1 MNFSQQIKKLRD
13 SRGLTQEQ
21 MAKALGISRQ
31 AVSNW
36 ENDRNLPDIEML
48 ISIST
53 TFDISLD
60 ELILGERKM
69 NNMTEKLIK
78 DTNENH
84 TARMNMITSLLGSV
98 LLLIATALI
107 VVRTILGDSVDKNGI
122 LHETFF
128 LVPLA
133 FAFFISSFTVFGINL
148 ARNVKNAANK
158 PDEKT
163 KSDIK
168 INIASSAGMTLV
180 FVGAFLAIVQAN
192 SGANTVPFAIACA
205 AAGIVSIMISVVLK
219 IKVKK

>member
-21 MAKALGISRQ
+21 MANELGISRQ

-78 DTNENH
+78 DTNENR
-84 TARMNMITSLLGSV
+84 TAKMNMITSLLGSV
-98 LLLIATALI
+98 LLLIGTAFFVIRAL
-107 VVRTILGDSVDKNGI
+107 LGDSVDKNGV

-133 FAFFISSFTVFGINL
+133 FAFFIASFAVFGINL
-148 ARNVKNAANK
+148 ARNVKNAAKK

-163 KSDIK
+163 KRDIK

-180 FVGAFLAIVQAN
+180 FVGAFLALVAAN
-192 SGANTVPFAIACA
+192 SGANTLPYAIACA
-205 AAGIVSIMISVVLK
+205 AAGIISIIISVVLK
-219 IKVKK
+219 IKSA

>member
-21 MAKALGISRQ
+21 MANELCISRQ

-78 DTNENH
+78 DTNENR
-84 TARMNMITSLLGSV
+84 TAKMNMITSLLGSV
-98 LLLIATALI
+98 LLLIGTALFVI
-107 VVRTILGDSVDKNGI
+107 RALLGDSVDKNGV

-133 FAFFISSFTVFGINL
+133 FAFFIASFAVFGINL
-148 ARNVKNAANK
+148 ARNVKNAAKK

-163 KSDIK
+163 KRDIK

-180 FVGAFLAIVQAN
+180 FVGAFLALVAAN
-192 SGANTVPFAIACA
+192 SGANTLPYAIACA
-205 AAGIVSIMISVVLK
+205 AAGIISIIISVVLK
-219 IKVKK
+219 IKSA

>member
-21 MAKALGISRQ
+21 MANELGISRQ

-78 DTNENH
+78 DTNENR
-84 TARMNMITSLLGSV
+84 TAKMNMITALLGSV
-98 LLLIATALI
+98 LLLIGTALFVI
-107 VVRTILGDSVDKNGI
+107 RALLGDSVDKNGV

-133 FAFFISSFTVFGINL
+133 FAFFIASFAVFGINL
-148 ARNVKNAANK
+148 ARNVKNAAKK

-163 KSDIK
+163 KRDIK

-180 FVGAFLAIVQAN
+180 FVGAFLALVAAN
-192 SGANTVPFAIACA
+192 SGANTLPYAIACA
-205 AAGIVSIMISVVLK
+205 AAGIISIIISVVLK
-219 IKVKK
+219 IKSA

>member
-21 MAKALGISRQ
+21 MANELGISRQ

-78 DTNENH
+78 DTNENR
-84 TARMNMITSLLGSV
+84 TAKMNMITSLLGSV
-98 LLLIATALI
+98 LLLIGTALFVI
-107 VVRTILGDSVDKNGI
+107 RALLGDSVDKNGV

-133 FAFFISSFTVFGINL
+133 FAFFIASFAVFGINL
-148 ARNVKNAANK
+148 ARNVKNAAKK

-163 KSDIK
+163 KRDIK

-180 FVGAFLAIVQAN
+180 FVGAFLALVAAN
-192 SGANTVPFAIACA
+192 SGANTIPYAIACA
-205 AAGIVSIMISVVLK
+205 VAGIISIIISVVLK
-219 IKVKK
+219 IKSA

>member
-21 MAKALGISRQ
+21 MANELGISRQ

-78 DTNENH
+78 DTNENR
-84 TARMNMITSLLGSV
+84 TAKMNMITSLLGSV
-98 LLLIATALI
+98 LLLIGTALFVI
-107 VVRTILGDSVDKNGI
+107 RALLGDSVDKNGV

-128 LVPLA
+128 LVLLA
-133 FAFFISSFTVFGINL
+133 FAFFIASFAVFGINL
-148 ARNVKNAANK
+148 ARNVKNAAKK

-163 KSDIK
+163 KRDIK

-180 FVGAFLAIVQAN
+180 FVGAFLALVAAN
-192 SGANTVPFAIACA
+192 SGANTLPYAIACA
-205 AAGIVSIMISVVLK
+205 AAGIISIIISVVLK
-219 IKVKK
+219 IKSA

>member
-21 MAKALGISRQ
+21 MANELGISRQ

-78 DTNENH
+78 DTNENR
-84 TARMNMITSLLGSV
+84 TAKMNMITSLLGLV
-98 LLLIATALI
+98 LLLIGTALFVI
-107 VVRTILGDSVDKNGI
+107 RALLGDSVDKNGV

-133 FAFFISSFTVFGINL
+133 FAFFIASFAVFGINL
-148 ARNVKNAANK
+148 ARNVKNAAKK

-163 KSDIK
+163 KRDIK

-180 FVGAFLAIVQAN
+180 FVGAFLALVAAN
-192 SGANTVPFAIACA
+192 SGANTLPYAIACA
-205 AAGIVSIMISVVLK
+205 AAGIISIIISVVLK
-219 IKVKK
+219 IKSA

>member
-21 MAKALGISRQ
+21 MANELGISRQ

-78 DTNENH
+78 DTNENR
-84 TARMNMITSLLGSV
+84 TAKMNMITSLLGSV
-98 LLLIATALI
+98 LLLIGTALFI
-107 VVRTILGDSVDKNGI
+107 IRALLGDSVDKNGV

-133 FAFFISSFTVFGINL
+133 FAFFIASFAVFGINL
-148 ARNVKNAANK
+148 ARNVKNAAKK

-163 KSDIK
+163 KRDIK

-180 FVGAFLAIVQAN
+180 FVGAFLALVAAN
-192 SGANTVPFAIACA
+192 SGANTLPYAIACA
-205 AAGIVSIMISVVLK
+205 AAGIISIIISVVLK
-219 IKVKK
+219 IKSA

>member
-21 MAKALGISRQ
+21 IANELGISRQ

-78 DTNENH
+78 DTNENR
-84 TARMNMITSLLGSV
+84 TAKMNMITSLLGSV
-98 LLLIATALI
+98 LLLIGTALFVI
-107 VVRTILGDSVDKNGI
+107 RALLGDSVDKNGV

-133 FAFFISSFTVFGINL
+133 FAFFIASFAVFGINL
-148 ARNVKNAANK
+148 ARNVKNAAKK

-163 KSDIK
+163 KRDIK

-180 FVGAFLAIVQAN
+180 FVGAFLALVAAN
-192 SGANTVPFAIACA
+192 SGANTLPYAIACA
-205 AAGIVSIMISVVLK
+205 AAGIISIIISVVLK
-219 IKVKK
+219 IKSA

>member
-21 MAKALGISRQ
+21 MANELGISRQ

-78 DTNENH
+78 DTNENR
-84 TARMNMITSLLGSV
+84 TAKMNMITSLLGSV
-98 LLLIATALI
+98 LLLIGTALFVI
-107 VVRTILGDSVDKNGI
+107 RALLGDSVDKNGV

-133 FAFFISSFTVFGINL
+133 FAFFIASFAVFGINL
-148 ARNVKNAANK
+148 ARNVKIAAKK

-163 KSDIK
+163 KRDIK

-180 FVGAFLAIVQAN
+180 FVGAFLALVAAN
-192 SGANTVPFAIACA
+192 SGANTIPYAIACA
-205 AAGIVSIMISVVLK
+205 AAGIISIIISVVLK
-219 IKVKK
+219 IKSA

>member
-1 MNFSQQIKKLRD
+1 
-13 SRGLTQEQ
+13 
-21 MAKALGISRQ
+21 MANELGISRQ

-78 DTNENH
+78 DTNENR
-84 TARMNMITSLLGSV
+84 TAKMNMITSLLGSV
-98 LLLIATALI
+98 LLLIGTALFVI
-107 VVRTILGDSVDKNGI
+107 RALLGDSVDKNGV

-133 FAFFISSFTVFGINL
+133 FAFFIASFAVFGINL
-148 ARNVKNAANK
+148 ARNVKNAAKK

-163 KSDIK
+163 KRDIK

-180 FVGAFLAIVQAN
+180 FVGAFLALVAAN
-192 SGANTVPFAIACA
+192 SGANTIPYAIACA
-205 AAGIVSIMISVVLK
+205 AAGIISIIISVVLK
-219 IKVKK
+219 IKSA

>member
-21 MAKALGISRQ
+21 MANELGISRQ

-78 DTNENH
+78 DTNENR
-84 TARMNMITSLLGSV
+84 TAKMNMITSLLGSV
-98 LLLIATALI
+98 LLLIGTALFVI
-107 VVRTILGDSVDKNGI
+107 RALLGDSVDKNGV

-133 FAFFISSFTVFGINL
+133 FAFFIASFAVFGINL
-148 ARNVKNAANK
+148 ARNVKNAAKK

-163 KSDIK
+163 KRDIK
-168 INIASSAGMTLV
+168 INITSSAGMTLV
-180 FVGAFLAIVQAN
+180 FVGAFLALVAAN
-192 SGANTVPFAIACA
+192 SGANTLPYAIACA
-205 AAGIVSIMISVVLK
+205 AAGIISIIISVVLK
-219 IKVKK
+219 IKSA

>member
-21 MAKALGISRQ
+21 MANELGISRQ
-31 AVSNW
+31 SVSNW

-78 DTNENH
+78 DTNENR
-84 TARMNMITSLLGSV
+84 TAKMNMITSLLGSV
-98 LLLIATALI
+98 LLLIGTALFVI
-107 VVRTILGDSVDKNGI
+107 RALLGDSVDKNGV

-133 FAFFISSFTVFGINL
+133 FAFFIASFAVFGINL
-148 ARNVKNAANK
+148 ARNVKNAAKK

-163 KSDIK
+163 KRDIK

-180 FVGAFLAIVQAN
+180 FVGAFLALVAAN
-192 SGANTVPFAIACA
+192 SGANTLPYAIACA
-205 AAGIVSIMISVVLK
+205 AAGIISIIISVVLK
-219 IKVKK
+219 IKSA

>member
-21 MAKALGISRQ
+21 MANELGISRQ

-78 DTNENH
+78 DTNENR
-84 TARMNMITSLLGSV
+84 TAKMNMITSLLGSV
-98 LLLIATALI
+98 LLLIGTALFVI
-107 VVRTILGDSVDKNGI
+107 RALLGDSVDKNGV

-133 FAFFISSFTVFGINL
+133 FAFFIASFAVFGINL
-148 ARNVKNAANK
+148 ARNVKNAAKK

-163 KSDIK
+163 KRDIK
-168 INIASSAGMTLV
+168 INITSSAGMTLV
-180 FVGAFLAIVQAN
+180 FVGAFLALVAAN
-192 SGANTVPFAIACA
+192 SGANTIPYAIACA
-205 AAGIVSIMISVVLK
+205 AAGIISIIISVVLK
-219 IKVKK
+219 IKSA

>member
-21 MAKALGISRQ
+21 MANELGISRQ
-31 AVSNW
+31 AVLNW

-78 DTNENH
+78 DTNENR
-84 TARMNMITSLLGSV
+84 TAKMNMITSLLGSV
-98 LLLIATALI
+98 LLLIGTALFVI
-107 VVRTILGDSVDKNGI
+107 RALLGDSVDKNGV

-133 FAFFISSFTVFGINL
+133 FAFFIASFAVFGINL
-148 ARNVKNAANK
+148 ARNVKNAAKK

-163 KSDIK
+163 KRDIK

-180 FVGAFLAIVQAN
+180 FVGAFLALVAAN
-192 SGANTVPFAIACA
+192 SGANTIPYAIACA
-205 AAGIVSIMISVVLK
+205 AAGIISIIISVVLK
-219 IKVKK
+219 IKSA

>member
-21 MAKALGISRQ
+21 MANELGISRQ

-78 DTNENH
+78 DTNENR
-84 TARMNMITSLLGSV
+84 TAKMNMITSLLGSV
-98 LLLIATALI
+98 LLLIGTTLFVIRAL
-107 VVRTILGDSVDKNGI
+107 LGDSVDKNGV

-133 FAFFISSFTVFGINL
+133 FAFFIASFAVFGINL
-148 ARNVKNAANK
+148 ARNVKNAAKK

-163 KSDIK
+163 KRDIK

-180 FVGAFLAIVQAN
+180 FVGAFLALVAAN
-192 SGANTVPFAIACA
+192 SGANTLPYAIACA
-205 AAGIVSIMISVVLK
+205 AAGIISIIISVVLK
-219 IKVKK
+219 IKSA

>member
-21 MAKALGISRQ
+21 MANELGISRQ

-78 DTNENH
+78 DTNENR
-84 TARMNMITSLLGSV
+84 TAKMNMITSLLGSV
-98 LLLIATALI
+98 LLLIGTALFVI
-107 VVRTILGDSVDKNGI
+107 RALLGDSVDKNGV

-133 FAFFISSFTVFGINL
+133 FAFFIASFAVFGINL
-148 ARNVKNAANK
+148 ARNVKNAAKK

-163 KSDIK
+163 KRDIK

-180 FVGAFLAIVQAN
+180 FVGAFLALVAAN
-192 SGANTVPFAIACA
+192 SGANTIPYAIACA
-205 AAGIVSIMISVVLK
+205 AAGIVSIIISVVLK
-219 IKVKK
+219 IKSA

>member
-21 MAKALGISRQ
+21 MANELGISRQ

-78 DTNENH
+78 DTNENR
-84 TARMNMITSLLGSV
+84 TAKMNMITSLLGSV
-98 LLLIATALI
+98 LLLIGTALFVI
-107 VVRTILGDSVDKNGI
+107 RALLGDSVDKNGV

-133 FAFFISSFTVFGINL
+133 FAFFIASFAVFGINL
-148 ARNVKNAANK
+148 ARNVKMRQRSPMK
-158 PDEKT
+158 KRSVIL
-163 KSDIK
+163 KS
-168 INIASSAGMTLV
+168 
-180 FVGAFLAIVQAN
+180 
-192 SGANTVPFAIACA
+192 
-205 AAGIVSIMISVVLK
+205 ISLPRQE
-219 IKVKK
+219 